1 VRTGQIIEK
10 LARCNLQ
17 AGQHT
22 SYSLLKRW
30 IEDLRLSKLP
40 YSCQEHQE
48 SCRSCMQYNRQ
59 RNQAKRQDTLCLK
72 DRENELTCTDNADR
86 LFEALLGCNF
96 QLADKTLD
104 TAETIWT
111 LKDDIMT
118 AIENDRVP
126 DLHNINLSLEHIR
139 MTVE

>member
-1 VRTGQIIEK
+1 
-10 LARCNLQ
+10 
-17 AGQHT
+17 
-22 SYSLLKRW
+22 
-30 IEDLRLSKLP
+30 
-40 YSCQEHQE
+40 
-48 SCRSCMQYNRQ
+48 MQYNRQ
-59 RNQAKRQDTLCLK
+59 RNQAERQDTLCLK

-104 TAETIWT
+104 SAETIWT

-139 MTVE
+139 MTVEYV